1 MTTYILAGHMGPQT
15 EPSFD
20 LLSDPDSR
28 LGALDI
34 VAGKRALKFGI
45 GSALKQLA
53 DLNIFPSE
61 VALDLLVLAV
71 MVQAADTRLNRIDT
85 AQDAWTREIKLIVP
99 VAAPQLWSGCT
110 DVLRA
115 MLNFLTGDFWT
126 FEFRARPHRFQLLV
140 RKTAQKP
147 ANYNGVS
154 LFSGGLDSLIGAI
167 DVLEQ
172 NADLAPLFVSHAGEA
187 AVSSPQAAVFSALEK
202 KYAKRPLRRL
212 RFPSAR
218 FPQNIF
224 PGVRLENSTRG
235 RSFLFFALA
244 ACAGSGL
251 GKDFDLR
258 VPENGLIALNVPLD
272 GTRLGS
278 LSTRT
283 THPYYIHRWNQLLD
297 QLGVQGKLINP
308 YWDLT
313 KGEMAAGCKDRDF
326 LQEILPLSVSCAH
339 PSADRY
345 KGGGNSHCGHCV
357 PCVIRRAATFKAW
370 GVGGDKT
377 GYRLDDLTA
386 RPLVS
391 TKAEGIQIRAFQYA
405 IANLATR
412 SGFEH
417 IAIHKPGPLTEE
429 VHHLPA
435 LAAMYK
441 RGMDEV
447 AAALSGVVT
456 APSAP

>member
-1 MTTYILAGHMGPQT
+1 MTTYILAGHMGPLT
-15 EPSFD
+15 KPTPD
-20 LLSDPDSR
+20 LFSDPDSR
-28 LGALDI
+28 FGTLDI
-34 VAGKRALKFGI
+34 IPGKRAMSCGI
-45 GSALKQLA
+45 SSAMRQLA

-85 AQDAWTREIKLIVP
+85 AQDSWTREIKLIVP
-99 VAAPQLWSGCT
+99 VSDPKLWTESAA
-110 DVLRA
+110 VLRE
-115 MLNFLTGDFWT
+115 MLNFLTGDFWS
-126 FEFRARPHRFQLLV
+126 FEFRVRPHHFKLLV
-140 RKTAQKP
+140 RKTDKKP
-147 ANYNGVS
+147 KTYNGVS

-167 DVLEQ
+167 DELKK
-172 NADLAPLFVSHAGEA
+172 NAIDAPFFVSHAGEA
-187 AVSSPQAAVFSALEK
+187 AVSSPQTAVFAALEK
-202 KYAKRPLRRL
+202 KHAQRALHRL

-224 PGVRLENSTRG
+224 PEIRLENSTRG

-244 ACAGSGL
+244 ALAGSGL
-251 GKDFDLR
+251 GSKFDLR

-283 THPYYIHRWNQLLD
+283 THPFYIHRWNQLLK
-297 QLGVQGKLINP
+297 QLGIEGQLINP
-308 YWDLT
+308 YWNQT
-313 KGEMAAGCKDRDF
+313 KGEMADKCQDRAF
-326 LQEILPLSVSCAH
+326 LQSILPLSVSCAH

-357 PCVIRRAATFKAW
+357 PCVIRRAATFRAW
-370 GVGGDKT
+370 GAGGDQAS
-377 GYRLDDLTA
+377 YRLNNLTGQ
-386 RPLVS
+386 PLVS

-405 IANLATR
+405 IAHLAKHP
-412 SGFEH
+412 GFEN
-417 IAIHKPGPLTEE
+417 IAIHKPGSLAEDIE
-429 VHHLPA
+429 RLPD

-447 AAALSGVVT
+447 SAVLKGVVT
-456 APSAP
+456 AP